1 MTDVLETKLE
11 AAAARHTPS
20 YRASTSLSTAAIA
33 RAKRSWPRHC
43 IRDRPANMRLALI
56 TIACLA
62 VSASAARLPS
72 PFGVPRGG
80 SAVSDYAGLC
90 EAVKGTIVEKA
101 GQSVSGLLFH

>member
-1 MTDVLETKLE
+1 
-11 AAAARHTPS
+11 
-20 YRASTSLSTAAIA
+20 
-33 RAKRSWPRHC
+33 
-43 IRDRPANMRLALI
+43 MRLVLI

-90 EAVKGTIVEKA
+90 EAVKGTIIEKA
-101 GQSVSGLLFH
+101 GQSVSGLSFLRYVIVPVVLGRVEFMA